1 MRVGGTTTIWDR
13 DERPL
18 YKITNEDG
26 HIHNTYA
33 VWSSRGQIGVCK
45 ERFKLSQDRKFNYKR
60 LDNGQILK
68 MVGKYGGDFVV
79 KKNYKIVSTVESSMP
94 DGYDLT
100 VSSNQ
105 NSDLIHLIAHT
116 LIMMQRMFTK
126 EEVSP
131 YTHHY

>member
-1 MRVGGTTTIWDR
+1 
-13 DERPL
+13 
-18 YKITNEDG
+18 
-26 HIHNTYA
+26 
-33 VWSSRGQIGVCK
+33 
-45 ERFKLSQDRKFNYKR
+45 
-60 LDNGQILK
+60 